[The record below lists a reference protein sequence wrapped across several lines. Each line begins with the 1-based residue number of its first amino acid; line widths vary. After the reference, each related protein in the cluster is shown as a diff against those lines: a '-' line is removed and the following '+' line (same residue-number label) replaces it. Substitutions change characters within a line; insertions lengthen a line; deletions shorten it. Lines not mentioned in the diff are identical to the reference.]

1 MQRKPAE
8 DLTIEEAYCDFS
20 ALNDSELDDYITR
33 LAMTRCAWN
42 FMPDDAM
49 VLKYVEYASLLSLV
63 IAEKNSRKTSRLTK
77 VTIAVAASSV
87 LVGAANLIPVIAG
100 LFQ

>member
-8 DLTIEEAYCDFS
+8 YLTIEEAYCDFS
-20 ALNDSELDDYITR
+20 ALNDSELNDYITR
-33 LAMTRCAWN
+33 LAMTRYN
-42 FMPDDAM
+42 DLIPNHPMT
-49 VLKYVEYASLLSLV
+49 LKDVEYASLLSLV

-77 VTIAVAASSV
+77 VAIAVAVSSV
-87 LVGAANLIPVIAG
+87 FVGAANLIPAIAG